1 MQTLFDMADLT
12 GRKKGLP
19 QELGYEDMKDYIHR
33 EMAVEFDAMMARDRW
48 VDVSLKRQVEEVMAG
63 LEHDGE
69 QAIAKEALHA
79 NREIKTAGFK
89 KDSKSGLGMGQEMPV
104 ILL

>member
-1 MQTLFDMADLT
+1 
-12 GRKKGLP
+12 
-19 QELGYEDMKDYIHR
+19 
-33 EMAVEFDAMMARDRW
+33 
-48 VDVSLKRQVEEVMAG
+48 VEEVMAG